1 MVSAACRLLLLA
13 VLGNALELTPP
24 SNQWVKP
31 DQQNVTLICKTTEKV
46 RSCSWTTP
54 YGKSYPLQAG
64 LVAEA
69 GRLAHYV
76 EGDQKDFECGIL
88 ITQFEAQDSGRWK
101 CNVGVVDNGEVTTAT
116 GLANITVATAPKSV
130 MLDEPF
136 NNEVAN
142 VTTGETYEVK
152 CIATEARP
160 APVFKWMI
168 DETPLE
174 GKTMDEE
181 VFVDQKISTF
191 AQTLFYKPE
200 SHHANKTLQCIID
213 HVALANQD
221 SIGVTILLEEEP
233 MTSLPIRSLGAGGT
247 AGIIVAII
255 ITLLAVTII
264 LFLVRRARR
273 ANQEAAEKTDEEKGI
288 AGEEEAEEADKTSQT
303 ESAHGEAEKKK
314 DEEVEEVGQKKLKD
328 RVTEFVAKF
337 KKTSE
342 KKEEVKEVV
351 EEEVKDEEKMKEIE
365 PEDKE
370 EKKE

>member
-1 MVSAACRLLLLA
+1 MFSKASHLLLLA

-54 YGKSYPLQAG
+54 YGKSYPLEAG

-76 EGDQKDFECGIL
+76 EGDQKEFECGVL
-88 ITQFEAQDSGRWK
+88 ITQFEARDSGRWK
-101 CNVGVVDNGEVTTAT
+101 CNVGTVDNGEVTTAT

-136 NNEVAN
+136 NNEFAN
-142 VTTGETYEVK
+142 VSRDTTYEVK
-152 CIATEARP
+152 CIATETRP

-181 VFVDQKISTF
+181 VFVDQQISTF
-191 AQTLFYKPE
+191 AQTLSYKPE

-213 HVALANQD
+213 HVALSKQD
-221 SIGVTILLEEEP
+221 SIGVTIILEDEP
-233 MTSLPIRSLGAGGT
+233 MTNPSTGNMGAGGT
-247 AGIIVAII
+247 AGIIIAVVII
-255 ITLLAVTII
+255 LLVVTII
-264 LFLVRRARR
+264 LFLVGRARR
-273 ANQEAAEKTDEEKGI
+273 ANQQPEEKTDEEKGI
-288 AGEEEAEEADKTSQT
+288 AGEEEADKTSQT
-303 ESAHGEAEKKK
+303 ESAHGEAEKKNE
-314 DEEVEEVGQKKLKD
+314 DGEEVVPKKLKD

-342 KKEEVKEVV
+342 KKEEVV
-351 EEEVKDEEKMKEIE
+351 EEVEVKDAKDEEKMEEIE

>member
-1 MVSAACRLLLLA
+1 MISKASHLLLLA
-13 VLGNALELTPP
+13 VLGQALELTPP

-54 YGKSYPLQAG
+54 YGKSYPLEAG

-76 EGDQKDFECGIL
+76 EGDQKDFECGVL
-88 ITQFEAQDSGRWK
+88 ITQFEARDSGRWK
-101 CNVGVVDNGEVTTAT
+101 CNVGTVDNGEVTTAT

-136 NNEVAN
+136 NNEFAN
-142 VTTGETYEVK
+142 VSRDTTYEVK
-152 CIATEARP
+152 CIATETRP

-181 VFVDQKISTF
+181 VFVDQQISTF

-200 SHHANKTLQCIID
+200 SHHANKTLRCIIE
-213 HVALANQD
+213 HVALSKQD
-221 SIGVTILLEEEP
+221 SIGVTILLEDEP
-233 MTSLPIRSLGAGGT
+233 VTAPIQSLGAGGT
-247 AGIIVAII
+247 AGIIIAVVII
-255 ITLLAVTII
+255 LLVVTII
-264 LFLVRRARR
+264 LFLVGRARR
-273 ANQEAAEKTDEEKGI
+273 ANQQPQEKTDEEKGI
-288 AGEEEAEEADKTSQT
+288 AGEEEADKTSQT
-303 ESAHGEAEKKK
+303 ESAHGEAEKKNE
-314 DEEVEEVGQKKLKD
+314 DGEEVVPKKLKD

-337 KKTSE
+337 KKTSD
-342 KKEEVKEVV
+342 KKEDVVEEVKDA
-351 EEEVKDEEKMKEIE
+351 KDEEKMEEIE

-370 EKKE
+370 EKKD